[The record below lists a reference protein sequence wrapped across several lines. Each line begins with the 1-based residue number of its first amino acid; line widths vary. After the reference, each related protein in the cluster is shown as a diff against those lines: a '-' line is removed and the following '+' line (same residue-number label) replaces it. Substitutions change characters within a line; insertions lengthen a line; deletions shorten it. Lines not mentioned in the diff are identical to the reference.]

1 MVKWE
6 KYFSRVMPEV
16 KGVPAPMAIQAI
28 RDAAMEFCQK
38 TWVWQDNVPYE
49 MEKGFREIF
58 VSVPRGARL
67 VSVIY
72 LLENDREKKMPDNI
86 MIKSQRTPVEGEFP
100 SEQDMEYEAR
110 VALKP
115 SETSTEGP
123 EFLYND
129 HAEAIAHGAKARLMY
144 DLRKDW
150 GQPELARMHHQQFR
164 QAIAQEKIRM
174 QQGYSRN
181 PSRVKARRFV

>member
-1 MVKWE
+1 MIKWE

-28 RDAAMEFCQK
+28 RDAAIEFCQK
-38 TWVWQDNVPYE
+38 TWIWKQDIPYE
-49 MEKGFREIF
+49 MEEGFREIF

-72 LLENDREKKMPDNI
+72 LLENGRQKHLPENI
-86 MIKSQRTPVEGEFP
+86 MIKSQRSPVEAELP
-100 SEQDMEYEAR
+100 AEKDKEYEAR

-150 GQPELARMHHQQFR
+150 GQPELAGVHHQMFR

-174 QQGYSRN
+174 QQGYSQKT
-181 PSRVKARRFV
+181 SRVRPRRFV